1 MVPFTRS
8 STGGNLISS
17 TNLEEV
23 ESSFTEIESIAAS
36 EAGGQTFFS
45 SSLSNSA
52 PSLTHSTTVE
62 ELKEALSLPF
72 AAEKFKKVPFV
83 SQNSNNLLPSFE
95 QQTGFFAV
103 TPGHETTVDYTATSP
118 TQDTNQV
125 YLYIIISVG
134 IIFFIMS
141 TALLYYL
148 CRCMMRRKKR
158 ENQLATIT
166 PKSNDPR
173 MAGVRANHPIQFVV
187 PTTIVISENTEESVS
202 ETDYSSSGAKTLPII
217 LDRRKKRGFH
227 INPEDLQHG
236 LYVGVKA
243 ASEKGTFLGDLGKV
257 GFSLSFN
264 ALRNQLTVK
273 LIGASDLPCHFLR
286 TTANPCA
293 KIVLLPDRTTK
304 YMSKVQRNTMNPIFN
319 ESFVFSMRRDDL
331 EEKKLKISIYD
342 YDKFSRKCM
351 IGQVVYSVKDS
362 GLANSTSVEAMTGDI
377 WIDLKPET
385 SSQSSNVGEMLFSL
399 SYNPD
404 AANLTLTVL
413 KVRGL
418 SMQYDKGKDLFL
430 YSKVT
435 LYVRR
440 KLVRTK
446 KTPTVLKK
454 PEVEFNSSFD
464 IRVPQHAL
472 GEVDLLVT
480 LCEKGPGLAPRKI
493 LGRTQV
499 GANCLCDQG
508 LQHWQDM
515 LLSPKST
522 CAQWHLLCE

>member
-1 MVPFTRS
+1 MVPLILS

-17 TNLEEV
+17 LNLEEV
-23 ESSFTEIESIAAS
+23 QSSFSEIESIAAS
-36 EAGGQTFFS
+36 ESGGQVS
-45 SSLSNSA
+45 IPSGLPLSV
-52 PSLTHSTTVE
+52 PSLARSTTSEV
-62 ELKEALSLPF
+62 LKETAYLPF
-72 AAEKFKKVPFV
+72 VSEKLKKLPFV
-83 SQNSNNLLPSFE
+83 SQNSNSFLPSLE
-95 QQTGFFAV
+95 QQSSSFAV
-103 TPGHETTVDYTATSP
+103 TPGHETTVEYETTSNAEG
-118 TQDTNQV
+118 TNQV
-125 YLYIIISVG
+125 YLYVIIAVSVV
-134 IIFFIMS
+134 FFIMS

-166 PKSNDPR
+166 PKTSDPR

-187 PTTIVISENTEESVS
+187 PTTIVISENTEDSVS

-243 ASEKGTFLGDLGKV
+243 ASEKGAFLGDLGKV

-331 EEKKLKISIYD
+331 MEKKLKISIYD

-362 GLANSTSVEAMTGDI
+362 GLANSSSVEAMTGDI

-385 SSQSSNVGEMLFSL
+385 SSQSSHVGEMLFSL
-399 SYNPD
+399 CYNPD
-404 AANLTLTVL
+404 SANLTLTVL
-413 KVRGL
+413 KTRGL
-418 SMQYDKGKDLFL
+418 TMQYGKGKDLFV
-430 YSKVT
+430 YAKVT

-464 IRVPQHAL
+464 IHVPHHAL

-480 LCEKGPGLAPRKI
+480 LCEKGPGLSPRKI

-522 CAQWHLLCE
+522 CAQWHMLCD

>member
-1 MVPFTRS
+1 MVPLTLS

-17 TNLEEV
+17 QNLEEV
-23 ESSFTEIESIAAS
+23 QSSFTEIESIAAS
-36 EAGGQTFFS
+36 EAGEQASIPYGLP
-45 SSLSNSA
+45 LSV
-52 PSLTHSTTVE
+52 PSLTGPTTSE
-62 ELKEALSLPF
+62 ELKETAYLPF
-72 AAEKFKKVPFV
+72 VSEKFKKLPFV
-83 SQNSNNLLPSFE
+83 SQNSNNFLPLLE
-95 QQTGFFAV
+95 QQSASFAV
-103 TPGHETTVDYTATSP
+103 TPGHETTVEHATTSP

-125 YLYIIISVG
+125 YLYIIIAVG
-134 IIFFIMS
+134 VIFFIMS

-166 PKSNDPR
+166 PKTNDPR

-187 PTTIVISENTEESVS
+187 PTTIVVSENTEESVS

-243 ASEKGTFLGDLGKV
+243 ASEKGAFLGDLGKV

-273 LIGASDLPCHFLR
+273 IIGASDLPCHFLR

-304 YMSKVQRNTMNPIFN
+304 YMSKVQRNTMNPTFN

-331 EEKKLKISIYD
+331 VEKKLKISIYD

-362 GLANSTSVEAMTGDI
+362 GLANSSSVEAMTGDI
-377 WIDLKPET
+377 WTDLKPET
-385 SSQSSNVGEMLFSL
+385 SSNKPRDDSDLGETDEPENALVSH
-399 SYNPD
+399 SE
-404 AANLTLTVL
+404 AANALEIALRYTEQSVNATSTDIMSVRRWNNIISRITSLRQTNLSNFFTPKIVNVNIL
-413 KVRGL
+413 KP
-418 SMQYDKGKDLFL
+418 SL
-430 YSKVT
+430 YS
-435 LYVRR
+435 
-440 KLVRTK
+440 
-446 KTPTVLKK
+446 P
-454 PEVEFNSSFD
+454 D
-464 IRVPQHAL
+464 
-472 GEVDLLVT
+472 
-480 LCEKGPGLAPRKI
+480 LAPN
-493 LGRTQV
+493 LGSK
-499 GANCLCDQG
+499 
-508 LQHWQDM
+508 H
-515 LLSPKST
+515 LSGTRFSSDSDVNTPAVDWFNRLDIISIKPV
-522 CAQWHLLCE
+522 